1 MKKVIIFASLL
12 YAVSLNAQIYKPL
25 LTEGKKWECVRT
37 NVSPMH
43 KEGITKTTVTV
54 EGDTL
59 VNETHC
65 KRLHVVYHDYFGDN
79 DTHDYMAAYED
90 NGKLYAFLYGNEK
103 DASLLIDFNM
113 HKGDKFTGQED
124 TQVEVLEEDSIEAFG
139 EKYRRMQVCVNGWYG
154 YWVEGIG
161 VYPDFSMVMTPV
173 ISPLGEYM
181 FLDYCYDNDKMV
193 FTKNSFL
200 SPSTVGI
207 NATVAAED
215 NNGKTYNL
223 NGSLINN
230 TNPKG
235 VFIKGGKK
243 YMRLK

>member
-1 MKKVIIFASLL
+1 
-12 YAVSLNAQIYKPL
+12 
-25 LTEGKKWECVRT
+25 
-37 NVSPMH
+37 
-43 KEGITKTTVTV
+43 
-54 EGDTL
+54 
-59 VNETHC
+59 
-65 KRLHVVYHDYFGDN
+65 
-79 DTHDYMAAYED
+79 
-90 NGKLYAFLYGNEK
+90 
-103 DASLLIDFNM
+103 
-113 HKGDKFTGQED
+113 
-124 TQVEVLEEDSIEAFG
+124 
-139 EKYRRMQVCVNGWYG
+139 
-154 YWVEGIG
+154 
-161 VYPDFSMVMTPV
+161 
-173 ISPLGEYM
+173 M